1 MLPISRGTIS
11 YPESMKLYIHDKRKH
26 ELSITF
32 NRTKAE
38 SVREFLEV
46 SKTGFRGRSRG
57 GSILHK
63 VKHREG
69 TNEVFNEPMKCLMMS
84 LE

>member
-32 NRTKAE
+32 NRTKVE

-46 SKTGFRGRSRG
+46 NKTGFQGRSRR
-57 GSILHK
+57 GSTLHK
-63 VKHREG
+63 VKHRER
-69 TNEVFNEPMKCLMMS
+69 TNEVFNDVIRIEKRNK
-84 LE
+84 